1 VKAPTWLLA
10 VLLALCGANVL
21 TIAGTASA
29 LVSGSVP
36 DLPFAPGVRI
46 ALAAAW
52 IVIFALLFAGL
63 IRRRRMAFTW
73 TAPIITLYG
82 VSSVVWNILFARSDY
97 SRGGIGF
104 QALVTTLA
112 LIPIWWVAL
121 RRGWMR
127 GAAANADH
135 TSA

>member
-1 VKAPTWLLA
+1 MWLVG
-10 VLLALCGANVL
+10 VLLALCAANVL

-29 LVSGSVP
+29 LTSGSLP
-36 DLPFAPGVRI
+36 DLPFAPGVRLL
-46 ALAAAW
+46 LASAW
-52 IVIFALLFAGL
+52 IVIFALLLAGL

-82 VSSVVWNILFARSDY
+82 ISSVVWNILFARSDY

-104 QALVTTLA
+104 QALVTALA
-112 LIPIWWVAL
+112 LIPIWWIAL
-121 RRGWMR
+121 RRGWLK
-127 GAAANADH
+127 GAANADL